1 MILEEK
7 KNIYQKLQKC
17 RVEVQDAGVKK
28 TGKNKFSGYDY
39 FELSDFLPEI
49 NKSMDKNQLTSV
61 FLFTKEKATLT
72 IIDSEEPEKKIEFTT
87 PVAVTPLKGCNEMQN
102 IGAAQS
108 YARRYLYF
116 MAFEIAESDVL
127 DSNNTEPDE
136 EEEYQRKKI
145 DFTKVST
152 IREMLKKTN
161 SSEKTI
167 FKFFKVNRLE
177 DITNGQ
183 FRKVMDSLEK
193 KEKELEENHE
203 KLEKIKQQKQQE
215 KIPDLGI

>member
-1 MILEEK
+1 MILETK

-28 TGKNKFSGYDY
+28 SGRNKFSNYDY
-39 FELSDFLPEI
+39 FELNDILPEI
-49 NKSMDKNQLTSV
+49 NKSMDKNQLTSI
-61 FLFTKEKATLT
+61 FFFTKEKATLT
-72 IIDSEEPEKKIEFTT
+72 IVNSENPEEKIEFPT
-87 PVAVTPLKGCNEMQN
+87 PVAITPLQNCKEMQN

-108 YARRYLYF
+108 YARRYLYY
-116 MAFEIAESDVL
+116 MAFEIAESDIL
-127 DSNNTEPDE
+127 DTDNTEIDE
-136 EEEYQRKKI
+136 EKDYQRKKI

-167 FKFFKVNRLE
+167 FQFFKVNKLE

-193 KEKELEENHE
+193 KEKELEENRE
-203 KLEKIKQQKQQE
+203 KLEKIKQQKQEE